1 MKIWCLN
8 ERKKEESAFA
18 SIHDARAFNT
28 THRIKQKQNTK
39 NEVPSMHTLSCKYI
53 VPSRLFRIESFRL
66 QSFWCVLYRPID
78 NIPTGTSLSQRF
90 FYQCVYTFVFFV
102 RFLPLF
108 SFVSFGVVTVF
119 FLPLWYYTEE
129 SVYTFITIY
138 LVVVLSVYTQSNDR
152 SVAFWPTTQIQH
164 ITSAFGPILYTL

>member
-66 QSFWCVLYRPID
+66 QSF
-78 NIPTGTSLSQRF
+78 
-90 FYQCVYTFVFFV
+90 
-102 RFLPLF
+102 
-108 SFVSFGVVTVF
+108 
-119 FLPLWYYTEE
+119 
-129 SVYTFITIY
+129 
-138 LVVVLSVYTQSNDR
+138 
-152 SVAFWPTTQIQH
+152 
-164 ITSAFGPILYTL
+164 